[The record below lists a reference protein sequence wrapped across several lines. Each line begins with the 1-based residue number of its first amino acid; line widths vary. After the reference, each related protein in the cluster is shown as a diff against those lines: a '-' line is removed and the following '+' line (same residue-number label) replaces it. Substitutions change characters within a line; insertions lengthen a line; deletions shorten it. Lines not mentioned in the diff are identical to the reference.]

1 MEWNDATTRPAINN
15 GTITQRF
22 TGCNSA
28 HWSNRSERAEKRLL
42 RSIIPTGRMPQRKTG
57 GIPTLFSAI
66 AYFLRCRIRARIRR
80 FLRPI
85 FLRPRPVFLTPT
97 DPPLNNLSQNIP
109 SNYVSPSHSGSS
121 SLTVPRTIDK
131 SNRYRTSVPIPRSLT
146 IPTAQRGRFGHRSCG
161 TNPERPSCDLPL
173 LARIGGSSPREEA
186 LDNDQ

>member
-1 MEWNDATTRPAINN
+1 MEWNDATKRPASNN
-15 GTITQRF
+15 GTNTQRF

-28 HWSNRSERAEKRLL
+28 QWSNRSERAEKRLL

-97 DPPLNNLSQNIP
+97 DPPLNNLSQNTP
-109 SNYVSPSHSGSS
+109 SNYVSPSQSGSS
-121 SLTVPRTIDK
+121 SLTVPRIIGK
-131 SNRYRTSVPIPRSLT
+131 SNGHGTSVPILRSVTISTAPR
-146 IPTAQRGRFGHRSCG
+146 AGFGHGSRRQTPKALS
-161 TNPERPSCDLPL
+161 RDLPL
-173 LARIGGSSPREEA
+173 LARIRGSSP
-186 LDNDQ
+186 